1 MNIIKLID
9 KHELYICKKAID
21 NNEISR
27 VLELDKKGNEL
38 IYSNIDRNRYY
49 RDFAYMYSDDYDNE
63 LSCLAYSLEHIK
75 ELDSYI
81 SKVKS

>member
-1 MNIIKLID
+1 MYPQSIDIFLKGKENIINKEELVVNSMNIIKLID

-49 RDFAYMYSDDYDNE
+49 RDFAYIY
-63 LSCLAYSLEHIK
+63 
-75 ELDSYI
+75 
-81 SKVKS
+81 VF